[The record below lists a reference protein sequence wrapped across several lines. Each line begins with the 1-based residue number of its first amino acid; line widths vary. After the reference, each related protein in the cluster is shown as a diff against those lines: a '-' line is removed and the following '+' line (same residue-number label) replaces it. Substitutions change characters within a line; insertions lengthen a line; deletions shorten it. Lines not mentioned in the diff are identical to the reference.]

1 MPETCSSNSVEQRRK
16 LLKGA
21 LAASGVVTMGYSG
34 AALASFE
41 CVPKVRLDGGYA
53 AGDLQFTMTNPSQ
66 AASSNGW
73 AWLAVTVQLYQV
85 GTNTAFP
92 GFVVN
97 GLVYPTAVPTTPPR
111 AAVSSAVLASDQTGY
126 PQTGWVLAYFKDD
139 GDTAGATVTSST
151 YPTYTTADEGHT
163 PATESCLA
171 SLNPGIRGNFTFG
184 G

>member
-41 CVPKVRLDGGYA
+41 CVPKVRLDGGYPT
-53 AGDLQFTMTNPSQ
+53 GDFQFTKINPSG
-66 AASSNGW
+66 AASSNGF
-73 AWLAVTVQLYQV
+73 AWLAVTVQMYQV
-85 GTNTAFP
+85 GTNPAFE
-92 GFVVN
+92 GFEVN
-97 GLVYPTAVPTTPPR
+97 GLIYPTTPPR
-111 AAVSSAVLASDQTGY
+111 TAVSNAVLAPDQTGY
-126 PQTGWVLAYFKDD
+126 PLPGWVLAYFKDD

-171 SLNPGIRGNFTFG
+171 SLNPGILGNFTFG